1 MNNEHNPVAQ
11 LVTEIQQKWLLEV
24 SPNSH
29 LQWIRW
35 IIKSDQARLYE
46 GFLKLESTPHGAI
59 PDIPV
64 VLLTPFENSNIH
76 SKHLIR
82 DWLDNFEK
90 DQKTQEKIAKGQLNF
105 NWNFQYFKTA
115 IQDETTNFDHLLTEL
130 LKSFQE
136 ALPNSENH
144 LTLALFPYTVQS
156 PLDYKLWMDIILTL
170 GLPIKTRLMVFD
182 YEPENY
188 LESLQIKFKSVSKSL
203 IVPIDLEGAM
213 KKIALTGNPN
223 DPEVQFRQ
231 CMLEMGTSVAKNNRQ
246 RLHYWGK
253 KGIEVTQKSGD
264 KSSFAT
270 AHTVY
275 AGMLFSFKEFD
286 TIDKLLNQGLT
297 IGKQALAS
305 GDQTAKAIVLQTYG
319 FMASSMQLQKKLDA
333 AADLFCKQAEVAIS
347 FQMVQQALA
356 AYITA
361 YTLIQKKLK
370 KRYKEIVQQAYEFG
384 KTLTIEQLKTSS
396 LNIIA
401 LEYYNFSD
409 KKIQFS
415 IDEFMTHL
423 DGKDWKEKLKTEQAN
438 FKAGIVA

>member
-11 LVTEIQQKWLLEV
+11 LVTDIQQKWLKEI
-24 SPNSH
+24 SPYPH
-29 LQWIRW
+29 LQWVRW

-46 GFLKLESTPHGAI
+46 GFLRLESTPHGAI

-76 SKHLIR
+76 SKHIIR

-90 DQKTQEKIAKGQLNF
+90 DQKTQDKITKGHLNF
-105 NWNFQYFKTA
+105 VWDFQYFKKEL
-115 IQDETTNFDHLLTEL
+115 QQKNTNFDVLLVEL

-156 PLDYKLWMDIILTL
+156 PSDYKLWMDKLLTL

-213 KKIALTGNPN
+213 KKIAINGDPN
-223 DPEVQFRQ
+223 DPELQFRQ
-231 CMLEMGTSVAKNNRQ
+231 CMLEMGTSVTKNNRQ
-246 RLHYWGK
+246 RLHQWGQ

-275 AGMLFSFKEFD
+275 AGMLFNFKEFD
-286 TIDKLLNQGLT
+286 TIDKLLKQALT
-297 IGKQALAS
+297 IGKQALNS
-305 GDQTAKAIVLQTYG
+305 GDNTAKAIVLQTYG
-319 FMASSMQLQKKLDA
+319 FMASSMQHQKNIDA

-356 AYITA
+356 AYITG
-361 YTLIQKKLK
+361 YTLVKKKRK
-370 KRYKEIVQQAYEFG
+370 KRYKVIVQEAYEFG
-384 KTLTIEQLKTSS
+384 ITLTEEELKTSS
-396 LNIIA
+396 LNIVA
-401 LEYYNFSD
+401 LEYYSFSD
-409 KKIQFS
+409 KKTQNK
-415 IDEFMTHL
+415 IDAFMNVL
-423 DGKDWKEKLKTEQAN
+423 EDENWKEKLAREQAN